1 VSKRSIYRCPHCSC
15 RVRSAPYVSLQDRH
29 TRKVV
34 RYHGNVAGCLQAATV
49 EAQRR
54 GPDEV
59 ILRFAHPR
67 SCGDPAG
74 KLSCKGCCFAGP
86 GAPEVVLLATAS
98 PGEAK
103 IVKVG
108 EE

>member
-1 VSKRSIYRCPHCSC
+1 
-15 RVRSAPYVSLQDRH
+15 VRSAPYVSLQDRH

-54 GPDEV
+54 GPGEIV
-59 ILRFAHPR
+59 LGFYHTVE
-67 SCGDPAG
+67 CGDSAG
-74 KLSCKGCCFAGP
+74 RIGCRGRCFTVDSQGD
-86 GAPEVVLLATAS
+86 VLLAAAS
-98 PGEAK
+98 PDEAK